1 MQHYIDVV
9 QDRSGNVIGG
19 AIVVITDNSTG
30 LPVTVYSDAGGSIV
44 KPTVTTDTAGTFD
57 FYVPGGRYNF
67 LVTKNGTT
75 LKTVTDVDIVDYQD
89 YTVSIKKFGAIG
101 DGIADDTAA
110 IQAALTYA
118 VANNV
123 PIFFQHGKYKI
134 TGNITV
140 NFPSYTSV
148 LIITGAGSSV
158 SKIISP
164 NGCGIIINFIGP
176 YNSIQVSGLTVL
188 GGLTNTGTAFLIAQT
203 GSVGNPCDC
212 ATSLFYDV
220 TIAGTSTNTFFQTG
234 ISITGASCFNFKSV
248 SIYGDTTSGFV
259 GINCGYGII
268 LQGNGAGQPIPV
280 QFNIESCTLNN
291 LTVGI
296 YYGNYVQGVAVSLTN
311 FTQCNWGILAPTAAQ
326 KLDQLSV
333 MGCQFNCASRGILL
347 QNILVNT
354 MISNNLFLIPDG
366 VIGIDIIYATCL
378 SITGNTFNYESTGA
392 STTGIAIESTFNG
405 SITPNKSTDIIAANA
420 FLGLGVGV
428 WLWAGCVG
436 LKCFGNVFGQMLTAD
451 VVDAGTRSILGK
463 PVGLTSSNFGTNT
476 TISASVSFTPVTT
489 GTLKI
494 TGVVNY
500 QDLGTTNYTSTL
512 TVAGVAVQQ
521 CSSKMSTS
529 HTWCVAVVAG
539 TAITSTIT
547 GQSAGAFTVEISML
561 FVPDI

>member
-1 MQHYIDVV
+1 
-9 QDRSGNVIGG
+9 
-19 AIVVITDNSTG
+19 
-30 LPVTVYSDAGGSIV
+30 
-44 KPTVTTDTAGTFD
+44 
-57 FYVPGGRYNF
+57 
-67 LVTKNGTT
+67 
-75 LKTVTDVDIVDYQD
+75 
-89 YTVSIKKFGAIG
+89 
-101 DGIADDTAA
+101 
-110 IQAALTYA
+110 
-118 VANNV
+118 
-123 PIFFQHGKYKI
+123 
-134 TGNITV
+134 
-140 NFPSYTSV
+140 
-148 LIITGAGSSV
+148 
-158 SKIISP
+158 
-164 NGCGIIINFIGP
+164 
-176 YNSIQVSGLTVL
+176 
-188 GGLTNTGTAFLIAQT
+188 
-203 GSVGNPCDC
+203 
-212 ATSLFYDV
+212 
-220 TIAGTSTNTFFQTG
+220 
-234 ISITGASCFNFKSV
+234 
-248 SIYGDTTSGFV
+248 
-259 GINCGYGII
+259 
-268 LQGNGAGQPIPV
+268 
-280 QFNIESCTLNN
+280 
-291 LTVGI
+291 
-296 YYGNYVQGVAVSLTN
+296 
-311 FTQCNWGILAPTAAQ
+311 
-326 KLDQLSV
+326 
-333 MGCQFNCASRGILL
+333 
-347 QNILVNT
+347 

-476 TISASVSFTPVTT
+476 TISASVSFTT